1 MFKQGLYQLV
11 PSVKV
16 SLVGA
21 LWLLGVA
28 LVSIG
33 VLCTAPGA

>member
-1 MFKQGLYQLV
+1 MFKQGLYQFI
-11 PSVKV
+11 PSVKI

-21 LWLLGVA
+21 LWVLGVA
-28 LVSIG
+28 LVLIG